1 MNKAELP
8 ARRDCLPAP
17 SVSGNRKGAIFR
29 CRYSCQSPLYIRCGA
44 LSKAR
49 HEVLQDMPRYNLT
62 ALRLYIGALAGSRL
76 LPVRCSQARTISS
89 IITNDFHGTR
99 NDRTKHCFR
108 REENSIHRGQGNAPT
123 EGRDPGAGPTVRH
136 DREQLSAGTGIRLH
150 ATCKAHPQGGRPA
163 AGAGRLSLRPGQV
176 HLGASRNVHKSAA
189 HSVQPGSFHG
199 RMVP

>member
-8 ARRDCLPAP
+8 EHRGCLPAP
-17 SVSGNRKGAIFR
+17 SVSGNRNGTLLR

-49 HEVLQDMPRYNLT
+49 HEVLRDMPKYNLT
-62 ALRLYIGALAGSRL
+62 ALRLYIGALAGFHL

-108 REENSIHRGQGNAPT
+108 REENGIHRGQSNTPT
-123 EGRDPGAGPTVRH
+123 ERRDPGAGPTVRH

-150 ATCKAHPQGGRPA
+150 TPGKAHP
-163 AGAGRLSLRPGQV
+163 
-176 HLGASRNVHKSAA
+176 
-189 HSVQPGSFHG
+189 
-199 RMVP
+199 